1 MSRRGLPRL
10 FDPKIFNQRFRVL
23 ILIVIL
29 RYSFKSSSHLVL
41 GPIIEEIFD
50 QFLSIF
56 VIKGITY
63 QNGSST

>member
-1 MSRRGLPRL
+1 MSRRGLPRF
-10 FDPKIFNQRFRVL
+10 FDPKIINQRFRVL

-41 GPIIEEIFD
+41 GPIIEVIFD
-50 QFLSIF
+50 QFLNIF

-63 QNGSST
+63 QYGSST

>member
-10 FDPKIFNQRFRVL
+10 FDPKIINQRFRVL

-29 RYSFKSSSHLVL
+29 RYSFKSS
-41 GPIIEEIFD
+41 IIEVIFD

-63 QNGSST
+63 QYGSST